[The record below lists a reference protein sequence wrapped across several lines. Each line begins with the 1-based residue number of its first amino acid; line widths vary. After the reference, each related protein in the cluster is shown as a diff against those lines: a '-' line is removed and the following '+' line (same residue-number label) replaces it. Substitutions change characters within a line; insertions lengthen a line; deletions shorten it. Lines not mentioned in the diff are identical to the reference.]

1 MKANHWAIRKPAD
14 FDAYWEG
21 VRKTVDQYNPEL
33 NVEKWEQEDVNYE
46 GEYIIGD
53 TSNNKLRP
61 QEGVNPFEFRWGRHT
76 LLVGLQVKKILF
88 KSHDGQEVGGLL
100 QYPRRSCKEKFP
112 VIVHFTG
119 YGGEL
124 MVDPDLVASGYA
136 VFNFSH
142 RGMVLGSKGLDRY
155 SPVPLLV
162 RGIEDKD
169 KYIYRSSVIDCLLA
183 IRILKKMEQ
192 IDTDRIGVMGTSQ
205 GGALSLMTASLDDMA
220 RVVSCDI
227 PWLTNFE
234 YQLNHDVEGPYNE
247 IKEFIRRFPEKS
259 SSVVN
264 TLGYFDSLFFAD
276 TVKRPVLV
284 SLGQSD
290 KICPPDS
297 VRDLFGRLPSI
308 KALLEIPGMAHERS
322 TVWRYMSQKWFD
334 FYL

>member
-1 MKANHWAIRKPAD
+1 
-14 FDAYWEG
+14 
-21 VRKTVDQYNPEL
+21 
-33 NVEKWEQEDVNYE
+33 
-46 GEYIIGD
+46 
-53 TSNNKLRP
+53 
-61 QEGVNPFEFRWGRHT
+61 
-76 LLVGLQVKKILF
+76 
-88 KSHDGQEVGGLL
+88 
-100 QYPRRSCKEKFP
+100 
-112 VIVHFTG
+112 
-119 YGGEL
+119 
-124 MVDPDLVASGYA
+124 
-136 VFNFSH
+136 
-142 RGMVLGSKGLDRY
+142 
-155 SPVPLLV
+155 
-162 RGIEDKD
+162 
-169 KYIYRSSVIDCLLA
+169 VIDCLLA

-290 KICPPDS
+290 NICPPDS